1 MNDPQP
7 ASPRL
12 RLQQLLAVPDA
23 QRTEAEWDELC
34 ELEIM
39 LAPGNRA
46 GAPDPAIRRNGSGQP
61 GHPKPGGMP
70 HGKKPM
76 KKFHRRIR
84 KTNSP

>member
-1 MNDPQP
+1 MNNPQP

-46 GAPDPAIRRNGSGQP
+46 GAPEPQARHNGSGQP
-61 GHPKPGGMP
+61 AHSKPGGAP
-70 HGKKPM
+70 HGRKM

-84 KTNSP
+84 KSNSP